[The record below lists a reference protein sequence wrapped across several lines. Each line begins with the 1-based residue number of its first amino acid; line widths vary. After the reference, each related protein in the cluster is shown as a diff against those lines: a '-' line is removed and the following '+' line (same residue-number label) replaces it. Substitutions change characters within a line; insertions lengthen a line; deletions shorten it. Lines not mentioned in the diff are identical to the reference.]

1 VAIGQAAVAQGR
13 PRVVNGDIGL
23 KLVCQSRVAL
33 RSCPAEI
40 LKTEAACYPFILIDV
55 FLIIVVNELMPERLT
70 KNNPRKY
77 DKTNAQS
84 GGKATRVTFMLV

>member
-1 VAIGQAAVAQGR
+1 MGMS
-13 PRVVNGDIGL
+13 
-23 KLVCQSRVAL
+23 K
-33 RSCPAEI
+33 CPVDI
-40 LKTEAACYPFILIDV
+40 LKVEAACYAFILIDV

-84 GGKATRVTFMLV
+84 GGKPTRVTFMLV

>member
-1 VAIGQAAVAQGR
+1 MPVPGMGM
-13 PRVVNGDIGL
+13 
-23 KLVCQSRVAL
+23 SEM
-33 RSCPAEI
+33 PAEI
-40 LKTEAACYPFILIDV
+40 LKTEAACYAFVLIDV

-84 GGKATRVTFMLV
+84 GGKPTRVTFMLV